1 MFVDNLSAKFD
12 DLHTV
17 MQELDAMRDT
27 TAEEVAQSK
36 ALWRDTITPKL
47 NLLSRALSFVC
58 TGRAMLAE
66 GDAKA

>member
-27 TAEEVAQSK
+27 TAGEVAQSK
-36 ALWRDTITPKL
+36 ALWRDTITFKL
-47 NLLSRALSFVC
+47 N
-58 TGRAMLAE
+58 
-66 GDAKA
+66 